1 MPPGAFMASK
11 VATTKPNSSPLER
24 QRLSG
29 SLNHSQLMA
38 APKSGAV
45 LFKIAASPVLS
56 CISAYP

>member
-1 MPPGAFMASK
+1 MASK